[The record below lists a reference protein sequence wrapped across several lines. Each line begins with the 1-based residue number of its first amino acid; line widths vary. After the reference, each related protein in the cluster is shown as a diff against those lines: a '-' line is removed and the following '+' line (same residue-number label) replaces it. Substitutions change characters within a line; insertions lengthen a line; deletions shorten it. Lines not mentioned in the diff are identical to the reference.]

1 MEIDLLK
8 WTQSTINEDASVL
21 LPPADMRQSI
31 SQINELPPFPTTASR
46 ILQLA
51 SDPTADNRKLAEIIE
66 LDPLLATQVIRW
78 ASSAIY
84 GYRGQISSVQDAISK
99 VLGFNFVLNL
109 TLGLATLAP
118 LKSPIKGPVGTQELW
133 VQSLLSTRLMATLAL
148 KLPLENRPQSQDIFL
163 SGLMHNIGFLL
174 LGDQFKEEHTYLCQ
188 LIHANPTFAINTIE
202 KFVFGCDHTQLGS
215 WLMQSWSMPKP
226 IIDVVYHHHNPNYRG
241 DNYQLNLLIFLND
254 YLLGKIGIG
263 DAINQQCPD
272 SVYEQLKVNE
282 DECMEIMAD
291 FDQEVIDAKATVE
304 TLLA

>member
-188 LIHANPTFAINTIE
+188 LIHANPSIAINTIE

-241 DNYQLNLLIFLND
+241 DNYQLNLLTFLND